1 MGVAQL
7 TTLLPPL
14 PFPFIIA
21 LPLQF
26 FFPPFLLLSL
36 LPPSLHP
43 SLLPFLPYPFPPSLP
58 SFFPPLSLP
67 SIPPFLLSST
77 IPPSLHLSL
86 PPFLPLPLYAEPPV
100 FCDGV
105 SKWRRSHVP
114 HPSLTQVQATP
125 GKVLLLQH
133 DRLSCLV
140 CHAVIHCYRF
150 YAAEILCGL
159 QYLHSRGIIYR

>member
-7 TTLLPPL
+7 TALRPSLR
-14 PFPFIIA
+14 FPFIFT
-21 LPLQF
+21 LPLQL
-26 FFPPFLLLSL
+26 FL
-36 LPPSLHP
+36 
-43 SLLPFLPYPFPPSLP
+43 PSLP
-58 SFFPPLSLP
+58 PVFSPSTFPLSLPSSFPPLSLLP
-67 SIPPFLLSST
+67 IIPPFPLFLL
-77 IPPSLHLSL
+77 L
-86 PPFLPLPLYAEPPV
+86 FLYAEPSV

-125 GKVLLLQH
+125 GKVLLLEH
-133 DRLSCLV
+133 DILSCLV
-140 CHAVIHCYRF
+140 CHTVIHCYRF